1 MPPKLNLLTEAVSS
15 AILGTMLVETSSD
28 VEEILNLIFLKVL
41 KSKYHVRRLLTNKEK
56 RGKLFYE
63 TVKTWEI

>member
-1 MPPKLNLLTEAVSS
+1 
-15 AILGTMLVETSSD
+15 MLIETSSD